1 MENNSKKLSIARFTI
16 SALYNLAIIIIIF
29 QIVVRIIRFFYKFPI
44 PEFMVDFIDN
54 PIRRRIQP
62 PDRTA
67 VRHGI
72 VPGMRVLEVGPGN
85 GTYTMAAA
93 RRVGEKGRLV
103 TVDIEP
109 RNIERVRARAAEE
122 GVPNIDARVANI
134 YALPFDD
141 ESFDLV
147 YMIAV
152 MGEIPEPQRALN
164 EFQRVLLP
172 NGRLVF
178 SELLLD
184 PDYQMAPN
192 LIKKVTSSGFRLE
205 ELIGNIFYYTTIFT
219 KK

>member
-54 PIRRRIQP
+54 PIRLRIQP